1 MKVNIRNMRSLLIL
15 SFLLVFSKLAH
26 SQSIAATNF
35 NYWYNPLNEV
45 ELQIRPVRAANK
57 IMVRYTLLTR
67 NGHPEKYSI
76 TWEARNSYVEREGVT
91 VREKDS
97 VLSVSGKDKRGFISF
112 DIPDKP
118 WLLLGHVTNGS
129 NSWTYFKQ
137 IESIYPVDGWIETS
151 EGVITQNH
159 LSKNKEYVARSA
171 DGKPLVV
178 SYYNNIFPPALPPFA
193 EKEGR
198 TERFFFHDSVFR
210 VESGSKFLPKKEGL
224 YLFQE
229 DTTSARGFSY
239 RVVRENFPKFT
250 KIEELVPPLILVT
263 TPEEF
268 ADLTAAKGEK
278 AKFDKTILNITGDKD
293 RARTFMKNFF
303 HNIELANIYFSS
315 YKEGWKTDRG
325 MLYLIFGLPD
335 EVSKNTG
342 NEIWTYKSLNNTKFT
357 FVKSGSVYDPE
368 NYVLLRDKRFTD
380 TWFGIVDLWRKGRF
394 Q

>member
-1 MKVNIRNMRSLLIL
+1 MKPLVIL
-15 SFLLVFSKLAH
+15 SFFFVISNSVLGQSVAASNFS
-26 SQSIAATNF
+26 
-35 NYWYNPLNEV
+35 YWYNPLNDV
-45 ELQIRPVRAANK
+45 ELQIRPVRTTTK
-57 IMVRYTLLTR
+57 IMVRYTLVAR
-67 NGHPEKYSI
+67 NGNPEKYTI
-76 TWEARNSYVEREGVT
+76 NWEARNSFVDRDGVPI
-91 VREKDS
+91 REKDS
-97 VLSVSGKDKRGFISF
+97 VLSVSGKEKRGFIVL

-118 WLLLGHVTNGS
+118 WLLLGRVTNGS
-129 NSWTYFKQ
+129 NVWTYFKQ
-137 IESIYPVDGWIETS
+137 IEAIYPVDGWIETND
-151 EGVITQNH
+151 GVITQNH

-171 DGKPLVV
+171 NGKPLIV
-178 SYYNNIFPPALPPFA
+178 SYYNTVFPPALPPFA

-198 TERFFFHDSVFR
+198 TERFFFHDSIFT
-210 VESGSKFLPKKEGL
+210 VESGGRFLPRKEGL

-229 DTTSARGFSY
+229 DTTAARGFSY
-239 RVVRENFPKFT
+239 RVVKENFPKFT
-250 KIEELVPPLILVT
+250 KIDELVPPLILVT

-268 ADLTAAKGEK
+268 AELSNSKGEK
-278 AKFDKTILNITGDKD
+278 SKFDKTILNITGDKE
-293 RARTFMKNFF
+293 RAKSFMKNFF

-335 EVSKNTG
+335 DVSKNSG
-342 NEIWTYKSLNNTKFT
+342 NEIWTYKNLNNTKFT

>member
-1 MKVNIRNMRSLLIL
+1 MKSSFILFILLGI
-15 SFLLVFSKLAH
+15 SKFAV
-26 SQSIAATNF
+26 SQSVAATNF

-57 IMVRYTLLTR
+57 IMIRYTLVAR
-67 NGHPEKYSI
+67 NGNPEKYSI
-76 TWEARNSYVEREGVT
+76 NWEARNSYVDREGVAIK
-91 VREKDS
+91 EKDS
-97 VLSVSGKDKRGFISF
+97 VLSINGKEKRGFILL

-118 WLLLGHVTNGS
+118 WLLLGHVASGGS
-129 NSWTYFKQ
+129 KWTYFKQ
-137 IESIYPVDGWIETS
+137 IESIYPVDGWIETND
-151 EGVITQNH
+151 GVITQNH

-171 DGKPLVV
+171 DGKPLIV
-178 SYYNNIFPPALPPFA
+178 SYYNTVFPPALPPFA
-193 EKEGR
+193 EKEGHA
-198 TERFFFHDSVFR
+198 ERFFFHDSIFH
-210 VESGSKFLPKKEGL
+210 VESGGKFLPKKEGL
-224 YLFQE
+224 YLFQQ
-229 DTTSARGFSY
+229 DTTAARGFSY
-239 RVVRENFPKFT
+239 RVVKENFPKFT
-250 KIEELVPPLILVT
+250 KVDELVPPLILVT

-268 ADLTAAKGEK
+268 AELNNTKGEK

-293 RARTFMKNFF
+293 RAKAFMKNFF

-335 EVSKNTG
+335 DVSKNSG
-342 NEIWTYKSLNNTKFT
+342 NEIWTYKNINNTKFT

-380 TWFGIVDLWRKGRF
+380 TWFSVVDLWRKGRF

>member
-1 MKVNIRNMRSLLIL
+1 MKVNYRNMRPLLIL
-15 SFLLVFSKLAH
+15 SFLLAFSNLA
-26 SQSIAATNF
+26 SGQSIAASNF
-35 NYWYNPLNEV
+35 NYWYNPQNEV
-45 ELQIRPVRAANK
+45 ALQIRPVRMANK
-57 IMVRYTLLTR
+57 IMVRYTLVTR
-67 NGHPEKYSI
+67 KGGPEKYSI
-76 TWEARNSYVEREGVT
+76 TWEARNSYVEREGVPIN
-91 VREKDS
+91 EKDS
-97 VLSVSGKDKRGFISF
+97 VLSVTGNDKRGFIIF
-112 DIPDKP
+112 DVPDKP

-129 NSWTYFKQ
+129 QTWTYFKQ
-137 IESIYPVDGWIETS
+137 IESIYPIDGWIES
-151 EGVITQNH
+151 GDGVITENH

-171 DGKPLVV
+171 DGKPLIV
-178 SYYNNIFPPALPPFA
+178 SYYNTVFPPALPPFA

-198 TERFFFHDSVFR
+198 NERFFFHDSIFK

-239 RVVRENFPKFT
+239 RVVKENFPKFT
-250 KIEELVPPLILVT
+250 KVDELVPPLILIT

-268 ADLTAAKGEK
+268 AELSNAKGEK
-278 AKFDKTILNITGDKD
+278 TKFDKTILNITGDKD
-293 RARTFMKNFF
+293 RARSFMKNFF

-335 EVSKNTG
+335 EVSKNIG
-342 NEIWTYKSLNNTKFT
+342 NEIWTYKNLNTKFT

-368 NYVLLRDKRFTD
+368 NYVLLRDKKFSE
-380 TWFGIVDLWRKGRF
+380 TWFGVVDLWRKGRF

>member
-1 MKVNIRNMRSLLIL
+1 MGVNCRNMRPLLIL
-15 SFLLVFSKLAH
+15 SLLLVFSRLAFG
-26 SQSIAATNF
+26 QSVAATNF

-57 IMVRYTLLTR
+57 IIVRYTLVAR
-67 NGHPEKYSI
+67 NGSPEKYTI
-76 TWEARNSYVEREGVT
+76 NWEARNSFVERDGVQ

-97 VLSVSGKDKRGFISF
+97 VLSVSGKEKRGFISF
-112 DIPDKP
+112 DIPEKP
-118 WLLLGHVTNGS
+118 WLLLGRVTNGS
-129 NSWTYFKQ
+129 SNWTYFKQ

-151 EGVITQNH
+151 DGVITQNH
-159 LSKNKEYVARSA
+159 LSKNKEYIARSA
-171 DGKPLVV
+171 DGKTLIV
-178 SYYNNIFPPALPPFA
+178 SYYNTVFPPALPPFA

-198 TERFFFHDSVFR
+198 TERFFFHDSIFH
-210 VESGSKFLPKKEGL
+210 VESGGKFLPRKEGL

-229 DTTSARGFSY
+229 DTATARGFSY
-239 RVVRENFPKFT
+239 RVVKENFPKFT
-250 KIEELVPPLILVT
+250 KIDELVPPLILVT

-268 ADLTAAKGEK
+268 AELNNTKGEK

-293 RARTFMKNFF
+293 RAKSFMKNFF

-335 EVSKNTG
+335 DVSKNSG
-342 NEIWTYKSLNNTKFT
+342 NEIWTYKNINNTKFT

-380 TWFGIVDLWRKGRF
+380 TWFSVVDLWRKGRF